1 MWYAINTI
9 IRETNRFGP
18 AIVAVS
24 ACSMLL
30 MVQISL
36 FLSAMTYVAKPIA
49 AANADIWIAH
59 NDVQSYNEGRPIP
72 QRWVTRVAS
81 QPGVLRTEYY
91 LLGTAFLQKP
101 GGGTEMCT
109 VVGMPLGADSLGAGQ
124 MVPPGLRVKLQQ
136 PGAVAAD
143 SSELARLGFEQSGYA
158 GEVSGRSVYYVGATY
173 DFKRW
178 TGPYLFCSL
187 ETARQ
192 LLPTLQSSQTTYILV
207 QCRTP
212 QASVAI
218 ARDLRRD
225 FGEMK
230 VYTRQEF
237 IAQTQINWFTRTKA
251 GLMLMFVTVIS
262 AGVSLFV
269 TSQTL
274 YAATAAARHE
284 YAVLD
289 AMGIPRRRIAGAVL
303 WQSLWVGLLA
313 AVLAAPASYVVS
325 TMLDIAGVPSR
336 FELWLIAVGGAMT
349 ITTAP
354 ISGLISLRSLQL
366 IEPAELLH

>member
-36 FLSAMTYVAKPIA
+36 FLSAMSYVAKPIA
-49 AANADIWIAH
+49 SAHADLWVAH
-59 NDVQSYNEGRPIP
+59 GDVLSYNEGRPIP

-81 QPGVLRTEYY
+81 QPGVMRTEYY
-91 LLGTAFLQKP
+91 LMGTAFLQKP
-101 GGGTEMCT
+101 AGGTEMCT
-109 VVGMPLGADSLGAGQ
+109 VVGVPLGTDSLGAGQ
-124 MVPPGLRVKLQQ
+124 ILSPELRAKLQP

-143 SSELARLGFEQSGYA
+143 TSELARLGFQRYGYV
-158 GEVSGRSVYYVGATY
+158 GEVSGRSIYYVGATY

-192 LLPTLQSSQTTYILV
+192 LLPTVQAAQTTFILV
-207 QCRTP
+207 QCGTP
-212 QASVAI
+212 QESVAT
-218 ARDLRRD
+218 ARALRRD

-230 VYTRQEF
+230 VYTQQEF
-237 IAQTQINWFTRTKA
+237 IKLTQYNWFTRTKA

-289 AMGIPRRRIAGAVL
+289 AMGIPRR
-303 WQSLWVGLLA
+303 
-313 AVLAAPASYVVS
+313 YVVS
-325 TMLDIAGVPSR
+325 SLLDMAGVPSR
-336 FELWLIAVGGAMT
+336 FELWLIVVGGAMT
-349 ITTAP
+349 TTTAP